1 MSAYQISRHKHA
13 SGNRKRVHSFG
24 LNTGTTTLRRHLVS
38 EHIGDWVTL
47 CDKLGIKITAETV
60 TKEVANIQGESEQSE
75 CDANKKPERRNYSR
89 ETFVDAILAWDVTDD
104 QVCSY
109 LS

>member
-24 LNTGTTTLRRHLVS
+24 LNTGTTTLCQHLVL
-38 EHIGDWVTL
+38 EHTGDWVTS

-60 TKEVANIQGESEQSE
+60 AKEVTNFRGESEQSE
-75 CDANKKPERRNYSR
+75 CDANQKPERRNYSH
-89 ETFVDAILAWDVTDD
+89 EAFVDVILAWVVTDD